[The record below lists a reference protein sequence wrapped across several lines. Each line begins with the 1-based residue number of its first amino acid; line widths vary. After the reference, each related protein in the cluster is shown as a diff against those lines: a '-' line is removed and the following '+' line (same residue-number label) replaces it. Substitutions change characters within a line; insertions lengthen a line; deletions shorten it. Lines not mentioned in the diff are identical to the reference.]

1 MLDNF
6 KDFVTRLIYKENIA
20 VFPHNFDDECGLDM
34 VSNLVFIG
42 NCDFHNT
49 VVFDLFD

>member
-20 VFPHNFDDECGLDM
+20 MFAHNLDDECGLDM
-34 VSNLVFIG
+34 VPNLVFIG
-42 NCDFHNT
+42 NCDLYDT
-49 VVFDLFD
+49 IIFDLLD